1 VTAPRSALLAAW
13 SAAWFSGQVGPDEVI
28 DAVTGADAAHRV
40 SGLPS
45 GDGLLDALVACRR
58 AGTPPRVA
66 LPVPGDV
73 RGVPGPA
80 GLRAAAVEAGEAVVC
95 AGLALVPS
103 VVDYA
108 PSSAPSTVTWAAWDA
123 EPARPDHVQLSEA
136 SYDLVTAIRECAAAL
151 ARAEVAGG
159 ADALGDALADARRAG
174 ERLHLP
180 PGHPPR
186 AVALLAQAERMH
198 AVLQLAA
205 PSPAG
210 GAVDASGI
218 AARSAALRPLE
229 TAVRRARVAGYNAG
243 ADMLG

>member
-1 VTAPRSALLAAW
+1 MTAPRSALIAAW
-13 SAAWFSGQVGPDEVI
+13 SAAWFAGHVGPDEVI
-28 DAVTGADAAHRV
+28 DAVTGTDAPHRV
-40 SGLPS
+40 TGLPA
-45 GDGLLDALVACRR
+45 GCALLDALLACRR
-58 AGTPPRVA
+58 AGEPPRVV

-80 GLRAAAVEAGEAVVC
+80 SFRTAALLAGEAVV
-95 AGLALVPS
+95 APRLGLVPA

-108 PSSAPSTVTWAAWDA
+108 PSSAPSTVTWAAHDLEA
-123 EPARPDHVQLSEA
+123 AVPDHLQLSEV
-136 SYDLVTAIRECAAAL
+136 SYELATAIRECASAL
-151 ARAEVAGG
+151 AAANVAGG
-159 ADALGDALADARRAG
+159 ADELGTALADARRAG

-198 AVLQLAA
+198 AVLQLALL
-205 PSPAG
+205 SPAG
-210 GAVDASGI
+210 GAVDATGM

-243 ADMLG
+243 ADELG